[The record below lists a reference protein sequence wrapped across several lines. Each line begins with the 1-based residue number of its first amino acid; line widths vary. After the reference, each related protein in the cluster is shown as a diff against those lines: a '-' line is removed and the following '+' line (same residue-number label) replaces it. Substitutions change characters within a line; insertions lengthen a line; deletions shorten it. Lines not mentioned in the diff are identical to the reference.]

1 MLKKIF
7 VIGGAILIL
16 LFVWFT
22 FQSVKNALT
31 TNTKSES
38 SFFGA
43 DFFFPFP
50 SDIMQS
56 ISFQDT
62 NRVAQVSLEEL
73 GEFSPA
79 QGLVEIEENTAHI
92 SVSDVNDEYI
102 IIRALETNVQPV
114 NISNWSLQSM
124 VSDEW
129 IGLPQGA
136 PLYILG
142 EVNEVQDIYLAPGER
157 AIISTSQSPVGVS
170 FRVNRCSG
178 FLNDTQDFDPPIRT
192 ACINPQEILLPTA
205 QNIKDY
211 GASCVSFVER
221 IGSCTYVTSD
231 LKEILDVS
239 QACKDFIKPL
249 LTYNYCIN
257 THAGD
262 ADFYE
267 KNEWR
272 IFLNEDK
279 ALWRE
284 NYEIVRLLDEKHRT
298 VDVITY

>member
-7 VIGGAILIL
+7 VIGGAILVL

-22 FQSVKNALT
+22 FQSVKNAFA
-31 TNTKSES
+31 TNTES
-38 SFFGA
+38 VSGFFGA

-50 SDIMQS
+50 SEIMQS

-62 NRVAQVSLEEL
+62 TRVAQVSLEEL

-79 QGLVEIEENTAHI
+79 QGLVEIEKNA
-92 SVSDVNDEYI
+92 SYLDVSDVNDEYI
-102 IIRALETNVQPV
+102 VIRALETNAQPI
-114 NISNWSLQSM
+114 NISDWSLQSM

-142 EVNEVQDIYLAPGER
+142 EVNEVQDIYLAPGDR

-178 FLNDTQDFDPPIRT
+178 FLNDTQDFEPPIRT
-192 ACINPQEILLPTA
+192 ACINPEEILLPTP

-211 GASCVSFVER
+211 GASCVSFVEQ
-221 IGSCTYVTSD
+221 IESCTYVTSD
-231 LKEILDVS
+231 RKEILDVS
-239 QACKDFIKPL
+239 QACQEYIKPL

-257 THAGD
+257 TLAGD
-262 ADFYE
+262 DDFYE
-267 KNEWR
+267 SSEWR

-284 NYEIVRLLDEKHRT
+284 NYEIVRLLDEKNRT